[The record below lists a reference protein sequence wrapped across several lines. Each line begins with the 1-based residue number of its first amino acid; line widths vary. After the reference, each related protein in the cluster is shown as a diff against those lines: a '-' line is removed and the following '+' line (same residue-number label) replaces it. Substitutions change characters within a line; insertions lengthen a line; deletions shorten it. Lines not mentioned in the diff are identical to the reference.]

1 MATATITGPEQ
12 VDDGRVEDADA
23 FTPRSPEEL
32 SRRRFSIAVVIG
44 TALTLPFML
53 WLLWDLWS
61 GKVNVIRGV
70 SFDYFYDRQ
79 ARAMFHGHLWVPNG
93 QLSIEA
99 FVHDGH
105 QFTYFGVFPSLIRM
119 PILLFTSRLDGDL
132 TAPSLLLAWFAT
144 AVFTALLLWRLR
156 VLIRGTALVGRAE
169 AASYGALMAGV
180 MGGSVI
186 IYLAATPFVYNED
199 FAWSIPLVVG
209 GFFVLLGI
217 QDRPSRRQMVALAA
231 LVVCANLD
239 RTPGG
244 YALVFGCVLVAA
256 WFALGKAGTAARRW
270 AVPLVAIGLVGFL
283 FNAVV
288 NYAKFG
294 TFIGLPLQDQVWT
307 QLNAYR
313 RHFLAANGGKPE
325 NIDHLPAQMWA
336 YFQPFGV
343 RFSTLFPFITPPGS
357 PASGLG
363 AVMELTYPT
372 ASMTSTAPL
381 LLGLGVWGTVTAFR
395 RRGPGRVRL
404 ARLILV
410 TAVVG
415 TGGVVVWGY
424 ISQRYIADF
433 IPFFIVAA
441 AIGMIE
447 VWRLL
452 EGRSRRARG
461 WALAGLS
468 ALAAYGVAANVAVA
482 AFPVPQFTQTQLTNY
497 VQAQQSLSL
506 GSLGASVRTGQS
518 LPYWGPAGEL
528 FAVNHCSGLYLS
540 SGDDSSSV
548 PGQQIEHY
556 TWSPVEQSPT
566 FTREIGFTFNR
577 PAGLLTHPVTL
588 MTYGSASL
596 VLVPVPT
603 NSVRLVLEDSGT
615 SIAWPPPHGWVLP
628 ITYLHSQSRFTVTV
642 DPNLH
647 ALILTWYGW
656 QYLDH
661 YVGGKGPIVVRTTPP
676 SSGGTTPII
685 TVAQL
690 PTATTPHPMAL
701 CHSLVGDR

>member
-1 MATATITGPEQ
+1 MATATMTGREQ
-12 VDDGRVEDADA
+12 VDDGRVEDRSP
-23 FTPRSPEEL
+23 TTRSPEEL
-32 SRRRFSIAVVIG
+32 SRRRFSIAAVIG

-132 TAPSLLLAWFAT
+132 TAPSLLLAWLAT
-144 AVFTALLLWRLR
+144 AVFTGLLLWRLR
-156 VLIRGTALVGRAE
+156 VLIRGNALVGRAE

-180 MGGSVI
+180 MGGSVV

-217 QDRPSRRQMVALAA
+217 QDRPSRGQMVALAA
-231 LVVCANLD
+231 LVICANLD

-256 WFALGKAGTAARRW
+256 WFALGKAGTEARRW

-294 TFIGLPLQDQVWT
+294 TFVGLPLQDQVWT

-325 NIDHLPAQMWA
+325 NLDHIPAQMWA

-452 EGRSRRARG
+452 DGRSRRARG
-461 WALAGLS
+461 WALVGLS

-506 GSLGASVRTGQS
+506 GSLGGSVRTGQS

-603 NSVRLVLEDSGT
+603 NSVRLVLENSGT
-615 SIAWPPPHGWVLP
+615 SIAWPPPHGWILP

-647 ALILTWYGW
+647 SLVLTWYGW

-661 YVGGKGPIVVRTTPP
+661 YVGGKGPIVVRTTPQA
-676 SSGGTTPII
+676 SGGTTPII
-685 TVAQL
+685 TVANL
-690 PTATTPHPMAL
+690 PTPSTPHPMAL